1 MSDPVPAGDYGTA
14 TWQDFNNNWRKKDA
28 DFLQS
33 RSVLRYDTTAARDAI
48 TPAPAAGT
56 TIYNFQTDRI
66 EYRTKTATWN
76 ALYHVN
82 GLVIEPVSAD
92 HRVRHPSNASGLL
105 FTPTQMVAQVPLVT
119 AGNELKFEASGLT
132 ISTGDKDA
140 KLTTDTTSLLSDTA
154 IVAPSVSA
162 RL

>member
-14 TWQDFNNNWRKKDA
+14 TWQDFNNNWRKEDA

-66 EYRTKTATWN
+66 EYRAEDRHLERPVPRQWSGHR
-76 ALYHVN
+76 AG
-82 GLVIEPVSAD
+82 GL
-92 HRVRHPSNASGLL
+92 
-105 FTPTQMVAQVPLVT
+105 
-119 AGNELKFEASGLT
+119 
-132 ISTGDKDA
+132 
-140 KLTTDTTSLLSDTA
+140 
-154 IVAPSVSA
+154 
-162 RL
+162 